1 GIIFKICHTIYR
13 RRELASISEMAT
25 SNLFKLENE
34 NDLKKILKESKGAVV
49 FVDFWAEWAEPC
61 KSMNEVFQTLA
72 GTHSNFK
79 FVMIEAEKFADI
91 SEAFQIEAVPVFL
104 VLKLNESKRS
114 NPIECIERISG
125 ANAPA
130 LSDAVEKYAKA
141 SGVTIPSSTYSK
153 QPTIDLNSRLR
164 LLLDSSPAILFMKG
178 TPNQPRCKF
187 SRQMVEILNT
197 HNVTFSS
204 FNVLADEEVKQG
216 LKEYSN
222 WPTYP
227 QLYFNG
233 ELVGGLD
240 IVKELV
246 ASGEFQ
252 NLVPKQKSLDER
264 LKELTTRANVML
276 FMKGEPMAPR
286 CGFSRQLVEIL
297 EKKHIQFESFDIL
310 SDEEVR
316 HGLKTY
322 ADWPTYPMLFFKGEL
337 LGGLDVVK
345 GLDSSGELDEKLA
358 SEKKVEQTK
367 T

>member
-1 GIIFKICHTIYR
+1 
-13 RRELASISEMAT
+13 MAA
-25 SNLFKLENE
+25 SNLFKLEDE
-34 NDLKKILKESKGAVV
+34 RDLKKILKESKGSVV

-72 GTHSNFK
+72 ETHSNCK

-104 VLKLNESKRS
+104 VLKLNESKKS
-114 NPIECIERISG
+114 DPIECIERISG

-130 LSDAVEKYAKA
+130 LSDVVEKYAKTSAA
-141 SGVTIPSSTYSK
+141 SIPSSIYSK
-153 QPTIDLNSRLR
+153 QPNIDLNTRLR
-164 LLLDSSPAILFMKG
+164 LLLDSSPVMLFMKG
-178 TPNQPRCKF
+178 TPNQPRCGF
-187 SRQMVEILNT
+187 SRQMVEILNK
-197 HNVTFSS
+197 NNISFSS
-204 FNVLADEEVKQG
+204 FNILADEEVRQG

-240 IVKELV
+240 LVKELIS
-246 ASGEFQ
+246 SGEFL
-252 NLVPKQKSLDER
+252 NLAPKQKSLDER
-264 LKELTTRANVML
+264 LKELTTKANVML
-276 FMKGEPMAPR
+276 FMKGEPRAPR

-297 EKKHIQFESFDIL
+297 EGKYIKFDSFDIL

-337 LGGLDVVK
+337 IGGLDVIKEIV
-345 GLDSSGELDEKLA
+345 STGEFDEKLA
-358 SEKKVEQTK
+358 SEKKAEQTK